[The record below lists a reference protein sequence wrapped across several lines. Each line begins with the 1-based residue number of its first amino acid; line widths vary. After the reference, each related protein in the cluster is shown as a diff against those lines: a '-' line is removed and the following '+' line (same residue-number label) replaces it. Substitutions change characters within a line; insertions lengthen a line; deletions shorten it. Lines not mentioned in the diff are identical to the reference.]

1 MFKKFVD
8 NLTKTLGITTNK
20 IDDLIKGSNQYIT
33 ALENLTREVKKT
45 IDALEAYAESETP
58 SLGQAINSL
67 ASTFDIIEKDNTEKV
82 KRLREEYIEPLNGL
96 LSSLKTLET
105 EQTQAEKT
113 YKELEKAE
121 KHLSKV
127 QSKPKE
133 KLKPNEIETA
143 EAALNT
149 AKDAA
154 TKEEADVKSATQ
166 AFNKE
171 KLETIQKILKNMV
184 DIETVY
190 HKKVLDSIADV
201 GTKADAIKVEEE
213 SKI

>member
-190 HKKVLDSIADV
+190 HKKILDSIADV